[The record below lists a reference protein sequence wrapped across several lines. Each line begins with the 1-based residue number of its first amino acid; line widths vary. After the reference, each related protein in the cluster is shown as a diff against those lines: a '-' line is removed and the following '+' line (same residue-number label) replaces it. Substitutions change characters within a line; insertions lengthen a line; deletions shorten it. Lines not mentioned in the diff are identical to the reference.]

1 MPLKIEV
8 TPDYRITSDTL
19 NIIVQKRYTVD
30 PTKSPNWSRMQAQG
44 ADPTPRNEWR
54 DEGYYGTLGAALN
67 GIVNRKIL
75 ESDAQSVAEL
85 LSEIEQI
92 RREISAVSHRTT

>member
-30 PTKSPNWSRMQAQG
+30 PTKSPNWPRMQAEG
-44 ADPTPRNEWR
+44 ADPTPRTEWR
-54 DEGYYGTLGAALN
+54 DEGYYETLEEAIN
-67 GIVNRKIL
+67 GIIDSQLK
-75 ESDAQSVAEL
+75 ESDAGSLTGL
-85 LSEIEQI
+85 LMEIRKI
-92 RREISAVSHRTT
+92 RDKIRAVFRS

>member
-30 PTKSPNWSRMQAQG
+30 PTKSPNWPRMQAEG
-44 ADPTPRNEWR
+44 ASPKLRTEWR
-54 DEGYYGTLGAALN
+54 DEGYYETLEGAVN
-67 GIVNRKIL
+67 GIIDRHLK
-75 ESDAQSVAEL
+75 ESDAESLTEL
-85 LSEIEQI
+85 LMEIRKI
-92 RREISAVSHRTT
+92 RDKIREVLRIP